1 MYTLSEWPAFLSIML
16 APLSEWTILLSGTLL
31 FFLLGWIWY
40 HPMTPT
46 WKIWTSYFPMP
57 KKMPPKG
64 QMIIMMAF
72 QLFMGFVIAHTVMVI
87 WTILGRITLDDL
99 SILNMWDCPLPTNDC
114 SRLPMDVQVA
124 MLSSLVKSLIITK
137 IFMGFVF
144 IKDLGHWFFEKKP
157 FILVVLGTGYYLVWV
172 LGFCVLLSYFL

>member
-87 WTILGRITLDDL
+87 WTILGRITLDE
-99 SILNMWDCPLPTNDC
+99 W
-114 SRLPMDVQVA
+114 A